1 MDNFSVLSSR
11 HKWKVAD
18 GGGSSEQTI
27 CSPKNLVAWSS
38 INEQAAVVGARGR
51 ATGVNSGIHEWSGRD
66 HIGGA
71 WSDLGRAALLHTVL
85 ASTEALSLMRAEL
98 YG

>member
-1 MDNFSVLSSR
+1 MEVAVASKPFAAPKTSLHGAVLTSKLQSWV
-11 HKWKVAD
+11 HVAEQPESTVAYTS
-18 GGGSSEQTI
+18 GKEEITSE
-27 CSPKNLVAWSS
+27 V
-38 INEQAAVVGARGR
+38 
-51 ATGVNSGIHEWSGRD
+51 
-66 HIGGA
+66 A